1 MIDIIYNELF
11 ILGNEVIF
19 YTFLGVISLI
29 ILITIILVIKE
40 VRNAHK

>member
-11 ILGNEVIF
+11 ILGNGVIF

-29 ILITIILVIKE
+29 MLITIILVIKE
-40 VRNAHK
+40 VRNANK